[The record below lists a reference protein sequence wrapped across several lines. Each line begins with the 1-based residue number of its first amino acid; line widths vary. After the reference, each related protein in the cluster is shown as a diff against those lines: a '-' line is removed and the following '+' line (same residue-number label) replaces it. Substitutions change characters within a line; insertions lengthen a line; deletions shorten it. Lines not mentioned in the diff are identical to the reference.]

1 MRGARPKRAL
11 VRRAA
16 VVMSAAVAAAAAT
29 PAAAAPAE
37 RDNPYPLHRLSDG
50 VEVERSTLTLVRTDS
65 GVSFTV
71 ATSGLVPGHAYTVW
85 VMIFNRPQFC
95 ANPPRDGLRCGLEDL
110 GSDLVGASVTYG
122 AGNVVGGAGRASFAG
137 RQAVG
142 DTSTALFGPGLTDAR
157 GAEVQ
162 VRIRDHGPAVPG
174 LVDDQVHTFNG
185 GCDQGQPNE
194 GLCEDV
200 QTSGA

>member
-1 MRGARPKRAL
+1 MRR
-11 VRRAA
+11 VIRRAVA
-16 VVMSAAVAAAAAT
+16 VTCVAVAVAT
-29 PAAAAPAE
+29 PAAAAPAG
-37 RDNPYPLHRLSDG
+37 RDEPYPLHRLSDG
-50 VEVERSTLTLVRTDS
+50 AQVERSALTLVRTDA

-71 ATSGLVPGHAYTVW
+71 ATSGLVPGNAYTVW

-95 ANPPRDGLRCGLEDL
+95 TNPPSDGLRCGLGDF

-122 AGNVVGGAGRASFAG
+122 AGNVAGGAGRAGFAG
-137 RQAVG
+137 RQDVG

-162 VRIRDHGPAVPG
+162 VRIRDHGPAIPG

-194 GLCEDV
+194 GLCKDV